1 MANEKAMISKVFGLL
16 ILALTAVMVIALA
29 VMPATGTEPVPV
41 MAAPVV
47 FLVIGVLMTRYGRR
61 SA

>member
-16 ILALTAVMVIALA
+16 ILGLTAVMVIAVA
-29 VMPATGTEPVPV
+29 VMLATGTKFVPV
-41 MAAPVV
+41 MAAPAL
-47 FLVIGVLMTRYGRR
+47 FLVIGVLMTRYGR